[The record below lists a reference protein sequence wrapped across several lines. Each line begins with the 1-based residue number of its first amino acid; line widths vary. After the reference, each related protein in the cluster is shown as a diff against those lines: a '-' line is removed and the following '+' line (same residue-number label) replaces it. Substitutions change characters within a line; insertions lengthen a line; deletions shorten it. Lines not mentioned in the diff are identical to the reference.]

1 MTLLDASETQD
12 VPKAFLRKLGE
23 LHAQFDERTQDS
35 GNVSYGI
42 QVDGLRYFVKTAGAP
57 TSPAFLGHEQR
68 VSWLRNAI
76 RVSEAVKDPS
86 VPHLRNVIESPHGP
100 LLVYDWVPGELVGVP
115 RERRSDPRSAFQRFK
130 SLPLSELAEALTSV
144 FRVHAALAARGWIAS
159 DFYDG
164 AMMYEFGTRRLS
176 LVDLDMYRSAPF
188 TNDVG
193 RMFGSTRFMAPEE
206 FDRGATIDDRTTVFT
221 MGRCIQVF
229 LDREPPERDSRAH
242 RSFLSIAESA
252 CRTKPS
258 DRWSSTEEFYAAWLQ
273 AKVHLDPA
281 GGPTP
286 RCTSRGKKAST

>member
-1 MTLLDASETQD
+1 MSLLDASETPD
-12 VPKAFLRKLGE
+12 SPEAFLAQLGDIC
-23 LHAQFDERTQDS
+23 ARFDEKTQDS

-42 QVDGLRYFVKTAGAP
+42 RVEGTRYFVKTAGAP
-57 TSPAFLGHEQR
+57 TSQAFLAHEQR

-76 RVSEAVKDPS
+76 RLSEAVQDPS
-86 VPHLRNVIESPHGP
+86 VPHLLNVIESPHGP
-100 LLVYDWVPGELVGVP
+100 LLVYNWVPGELVGVP
-115 RERRSDPRSAFQRFK
+115 RERRSDPQSAFQRFK
-130 SLPLSELAEALTSV
+130 RLALWELAEALTSV

-164 AMMYEFGTRRLS
+164 AMMYEFETHRLS

-188 TNDVG
+188 TNDMG

-206 FDRGATIDDRTTVFT
+206 FERGATIDDRTTVFT

-229 LDREPPERDSRAH
+229 LNRELRERDSRAH
-242 RSFLSIAESA
+242 QGFLNVAERA
-252 CRTKPS
+252 CQAKPG
-258 DRWSSTEEFYAAWLQ
+258 DRWSSTKEFYSAWLQ

-286 RCTSRGKKAST
+286 RCT